1 MLHTIGW
8 LASLINAHT
17 LIASAHRLTA
27 VGLVGSF
34 IPAQRMAWLYGW
46 ATKHKPGSHRRK
58 QLTNA
63 VPSRARLSRSR

>member
-17 LIASAHRLTA
+17 VIASAHRLTA

-34 IPAQRMAWLYGW
+34 LALGDAPLRHYGVLW
-46 ATKHKPGSHRRK
+46 
-58 QLTNA
+58 
-63 VPSRARLSRSR
+63 VPSGARLSRSR